1 MEVEKQKTP
10 AANRLGTLDLLRGFF
25 IIVIIIDHLGRW
37 PSLLEIIT
45 GRGSLWV
52 NAACGFVIISG
63 LLIGYVRGFKDRQKP
78 FLTTTKKL
86 VSRALLLYVW
96 LVICTF
102 IYAAITWYSPH
113 PELLA
118 WVEIPKG
125 EWWLLFTSALS
136 FDYTNNWV
144 HFLSLYALFLFFS
157 PILIYLLR
165 QKLAWVGLVLS
176 SLAYAYGLL
185 HGIEWLQWQVLFFVP
200 AIVGFY
206 LEDIKKAWKNLT
218 GNKRQVITY
227 GFYGVTLGTIILSA
241 LTTKVL
247 PSSTASV
254 YINSSLSINPLSIG
268 VVILAFIWFIAFL
281 LLFNRF
287 EKFIHKR
294 LGWLL
299 YPVGTQSLTAYII
312 HPVTLILASFIFVG
326 STSIILNTLIGIACV
341 IGTWFLVKQRWVQKV
356 IPR

>member
-1 MEVEKQKTP
+1 VSVLKPRLQ
-10 AANRLGTLDLLRGFF
+10 NRLETLDQLRGFF

-37 PSLLEIIT
+37 PSLLEAVT

-63 LLIGYVRGFKDRQKP
+63 LLIGYVRGHKDRQKP
-78 FLTTTKKL
+78 FLDTAKKL
-86 VSRALLLYVW
+86 IKRALILYLW
-96 LVICTF
+96 LIICTV
-102 IYAAITWYSPH
+102 IYAAITWYSPR

-118 WVEIPKG
+118 WVEIPRG
-125 EWWLLFTSALS
+125 EWWLLITSAMN

-165 QKLAWVGLVLS
+165 KKLAWVGLIISAV
-176 SLAYAYGLL
+176 AYTYGLL
-185 HGIEWLQWQVLFFVP
+185 HSIEWLQWQMLFFVP
-200 AIVGFY
+200 AIAGFY
-206 LEDIKKAWKNLT
+206 LEDIKKFWKNLST
-218 GNKRQVITY
+218 TKRRITTF
-227 GFYGVTLGTIILSA
+227 GFYGVTVGTIILSTVVTRFVPDA
-241 LTTKVL
+241 PT
-247 PSSTASV
+247 SA

-268 VVILAFIWFIAFL
+268 VILLAFVWFVAFL
-281 LLFNRF
+281 LFFSQF

-299 YPVGTQSLTAYII
+299 YPIGTSSLTAYIV
-312 HPVTLILASFIFVG
+312 HPVTLILMSFLFAAS
-326 STSIILNTLIGIACV
+326 SSIILNTLIGIACV
-341 IGTWFLVKQRWVQKV
+341 IGTWFLVKQRWVQKI